1 MAMKGIDRSTLLPA
15 LACNCHVGHGSII
28 VEFDS
33 VRRAVRCV
41 EFAIGGS
48 DYNCFQPNLESSYGV
63 STGFSD
69 FAGK

>member
-41 EFAIGGS
+41 EFAVDGGN
-48 DYNCFQPNLESSYGV
+48 YNCFQPNLESSYWV
-63 STGFSD
+63 SNGCSD
-69 FAGK
+69 FAGQ